1 MVRGL
6 VLMVSARST
15 EKIAARK
22 EEKLRFGKA
31 TCSEFPGGN
40 RGREIKYMTVLLTS
54 TISSGQY
61 NGLVVQR
68 GEFTGIS
75 DSRSSA
81 EADRGRRLNISLVI
95 VVDRGFQYLSFS
107 S

>member
-1 MVRGL
+1 MA
-6 VLMVSARST
+6 SARSA

-40 RGREIKYMTVLLTS
+40 NGREIKYMTVLLIS
-54 TISSGQY
+54 TTFSSGQY
-61 NGLVVQR
+61 NGFIVQQ
-68 GEFTGIS
+68 GGFTGIS

-81 EADRGRRLNISLVI
+81 KADRGRRLDMPIAI
-95 VVDRGFQYLSFS
+95 MVD
-107 S
+107 